1 QSPLAEQLQA
11 EASLRLRGTPTNL
24 VLLGRIN
31 ITQGQL
37 TFFGNKYT
45 ISQGS
50 VSFFNPVKMEPILN
64 IDLQTR
70 ARGIDV
76 TLTISGLM
84 NKLNVTYRS
93 DPPLQFSDIVALLA
107 TGRAPSSDPSIAARE
122 SGAAQSWQQ
131 MGASALIGQAI
142 ANPVAGRLQRFFGVS
157 RIKIDP
163 LLTGFDSSPQARLT
177 LEQQITPD
185 ITFTYITN
193 LTRSNPQVVRM
204 EWS

>member
-1 QSPLAEQLQA
+1 M
-11 EASLRLRGTPTNL
+11 
-24 VLLGRIN
+24 
-31 ITQGQL
+31 
-37 TFFGNKYT
+37 FFGNKYT

-76 TLTISGLM
+76 TLTVSGPM

-131 MGASALIGQAI
+131 MGPSAIVGQAI
-142 ANPVAGRLQRFFGVS
+142 ANPVNGRLQRLFGVS

-163 LLTGFDSSPQARLT
+163 LLTGFDNTPQARLT

-185 ITFTYITN
+185 VTFTYITN

-204 EWS
+204 EWSVNKQWSVVALREESGLFGLDLYYKKRFK